1 MVYIL
6 KKFIVVFFICAV
18 IAVLGYV
25 MMRNALLDESIAQE
39 SKSLPLGYT
48 LEKYTV
54 IETTDIACK
63 EHEECITSA
72 EYLVR
77 SNCPYTS
84 LCLEKK
90 CRVVCPQYAGE

>member
-18 IAVLGYV
+18 IAVVGYV
-25 MMRNALLDESIAQE
+25 MTRDALFDESVAQE
-39 SKSLPLGYT
+39 SESLPLGYT

-54 IETTDIACK
+54 IETTNIACK

-90 CRVVCPQYAGE
+90 CTVVCPQYVGE